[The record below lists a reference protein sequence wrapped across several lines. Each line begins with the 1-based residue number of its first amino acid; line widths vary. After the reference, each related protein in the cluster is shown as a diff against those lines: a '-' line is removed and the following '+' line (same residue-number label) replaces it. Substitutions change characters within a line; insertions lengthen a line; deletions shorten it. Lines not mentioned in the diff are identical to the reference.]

1 MIKEKKSVLIIDDEQ
16 NLRSSLAE
24 FLELEGFKCIGAE
37 DGSKGLSLLEKE
49 VFDAILLDLR
59 MPRISGLEVLQTI
72 RERGLDIVVIMM
84 SAHGEIDDA
93 VSAMKLGADDYLVKP
108 FDPSELVLR
117 LSRAVNSH
125 RLQTLSKVHKRLSSE
140 NSAQNLWLGDDPSMA
155 EVVSLVRRVAP
166 VQTTVLIT
174 GDSGTGKEVVARAIH
189 SLSPRSEA
197 AFVPVNVAAI
207 PESLQESELFG
218 YEKGSFTG
226 ADNRKPGLFEL
237 ASGGTLFLDELGE
250 MSLSLQVKLLRVL
263 QERVVVR
270 VGGIKSIPVDVRII
284 GATNKNLETA
294 LANGLFRED
303 LYFRLNVI
311 RIKIPA
317 LRDRPSDIPVLASLF
332 LAKISRETG
341 KQISSFSAEALEMLS
356 SYHFPGNVRELQNLV
371 ERAVIL
377 CEGSVLRPEDFGLDQ
392 LGPKQKNV
400 GLRSGS
406 VKEAER
412 IAIIAALE
420 LTKGHREKTAAE
432 LGITRRTLL
441 NKMKEHNLL

>member
-1 MIKEKKSVLIIDDEQ
+1 MIKEKKSVLIIDDEK

-24 FLELEGFKCIGAE
+24 FLELEGYRCFGAE
-37 DGSKGLSLLEKE
+37 NGIKGLSLLEKE
-49 VFDAILLDLR
+49 VIDAILLDLR
-59 MPRISGLEVLQTI
+59 MPGIGGLEVLQTI

-140 NSAQNLWLGDDPSMA
+140 NSAENIWLGDDPSMA

-270 VGGIKSIPVDVRII
+270 VGGTKSIPVDVRII

-311 RIKIPA
+311 RIKIPS

-392 LGPKQKNV
+392 LGLQQKTER
-400 GLRSGS
+400 LRSGS

-420 LTKGHREKTAAE
+420 RHKGHREKTAAE